1 LIQLLLWVDSQYH
14 VTQKAQDMSV
24 EFIKLGIQADE
35 RYHLHEFVTE
45 GIYMVI
51 VAGLKAAVA
60 FKETPR
66 HKDDQIIIPQ
76 IPIRTPS
83 SKEDKPAAKNAS
95 WVWTPW

>member
-1 LIQLLLWVDSQYH
+1 
-14 VTQKAQDMSV
+14 MSV

-35 RYHLHEFVTE
+35 KYHLHEFVTE
-45 GIYMVI
+45 GIYMVV

-66 HKDDQIIIPQ
+66 HKDNQISIPPPSELNRN
-76 IPIRTPS
+76 IPASPVKQQDK
-83 SKEDKPAAKNAS
+83 SKNSS